1 MTYCTHAQNPQFRSS
16 TEKKKDFEKT
26 KRYFEK
32 MFRRKKK
39 KTSFQDD
46 PRPLCNFTFVIRNAT
61 NLPNTDASDLS
72 ASAKNV
78 ADPYCTFF
86 LYFESLDVVST
97 IHSPVFC
104 SNSSHHHHKQSYR
117 SVGGRKKKGSV

>member
-1 MTYCTHAQNPQFRSS
+1 MDRGETNAKPHVKQFNR
-16 TEKKKDFEKT
+16 KKS
-26 KRYFEK
+26 KRYFFSKSSK

-86 LYFESLDVVST
+86 FYISNLST
-97 IHSPVFC
+97 SSIALTPSIFKLFSSP
-104 SNSSHHHHKQSYR
+104 S
-117 SVGGRKKKGSV
+117 

>member
-1 MTYCTHAQNPQFRSS
+1 MAYNFKTTKTEVQQKKSKDIFFSKSS
-16 TEKKKDFEKT
+16 
-26 KRYFEK
+26 K

-78 ADPYCTFF
+78 ADPYCTFSR
-86 LYFESLDVVST
+86 FESRRRRSR
-97 IHSPVFC
+97 VFEFYFQAFELF
-104 SNSSHHHHKQSYR
+104 SQHHDQSYTLIN
-117 SVGGRKKKGSV
+117 SP

>member
-1 MTYCTHAQNPQFRSS
+1 
-16 TEKKKDFEKT
+16 
-26 KRYFEK
+26 

-86 LYFESLDVVST
+86 LYFESLLKVCFTKGDRNEAPYGCEKPLKYLFRFSMETTRLAVALET
-97 IHSPVFC
+97 TA
-104 SNSSHHHHKQSYR
+104 NHKKVPLSFQALGKTGFIR
-117 SVGGRKKKGSV
+117 I